1 MNIWNIYYKIQYAI
15 LHSFYY
21 ILYIL
26 SKIPIPQLDLVQ
38 IYIIVTFSIVAWF
51 LYIKLRYP
59 FWNVQPVY
67 HTYDIWRKLYK
78 TPFQIQ
84 RYYPLKTRFY
94 KNENVKTISHIDI
107 KDSEISKCID
117 LLQTS
122 YISSDKVLFTIS
134 ENILRK
140 WLSGTDCTPFLSFY
154 NDKTY
159 EITENSEIIEKYI
172 PIGCMFS
179 KPIYLYLL
187 NKEKINIYNQLSCY
201 YWDYICIHREHK
213 SKNYSRNLIQTHE
226 YNQRMKCT
234 TTPISLFKKEI
245 NFCEGIVP
253 WIQFNT
259 YTYYL
264 RNIHIDPLPPHFVYI
279 KILHENKDI
288 LINFLAGLSSP
299 NISKIFEIICTSSVS
314 NLIEMTQSFQLYIYC
329 LKYREHIYG
338 MYFFKDEN
346 VLYEDI
352 ENGNTLH
359 LIGSIN
365 NSNSFDVFYGGYMH
379 ALRDIIKENKKRK
392 RFQMIMIDA
401 NSHNSFIL
409 QKWNQ
414 KFSTILETPTA
425 YYLYNYVYPGSPIS
439 PEKTFIL
446 L

>member
-1 MNIWNIYYKIQYAI
+1 MNIWNIYYKLQHAV
-15 LHSFYY
+15 LHSLYY
-21 ILYIL
+21 IYYLL

-38 IYIIVTFSIVAWF
+38 IYIIVTFSIVAVF

-67 HTYDIWRKLYK
+67 HTYDFWRKLYK

-94 KNENVKTISHIDI
+94 KNDNVKTISYTDI
-107 KDSEISKCID
+107 KPEEFSTCID

-122 YISSDKVLFTIS
+122 YISSDKVLFTIT
-134 ENILRK
+134 ENILQK
-140 WLSGTDCTPFLSFY
+140 WLSGTDGTPLLSFY

-159 EITENSEIIEKYI
+159 EINENSEIITKYI

-179 KPIYLYLL
+179 KPIYLYFI
-187 NKEKINIYNQLSCY
+187 NKEKINIYNQISCY
-201 YWDYICIHREHK
+201 YWDYICIRREHI

-226 YNQRMKCT
+226 YNQRMKFPT
-234 TTPISLFKKEI
+234 TAVSLFKKEI
-245 NFCEGIVP
+245 NLCQGIVP
-253 WIQFNT
+253 WVQFNT
-259 YTYYL
+259 YTYHL
-264 RNIHIDPLPPHFVYI
+264 RNIHIEPLPPHFVSI
-279 KILHENKDI
+279 QILHENKDI
-288 LINFLAGLSSP
+288 LMNFLSGLSSP
-299 NISKIFEIICTSSVS
+299 NIPKIFEIICTSSVS

-329 LKYREHIYG
+329 LKYGEHIYG

-352 ENGNTLH
+352 DNGNTLH

-365 NSNSFDVFYGGYMH
+365 NSTSFDIFYTGYMY
-379 ALRDIIKENKKRK
+379 AIRDIIKQNKKRK
-392 RFQMIMIDA
+392 HFQMIMIDD

-409 QKWNQ
+409 QRWNQ
-414 KFSTILETPTA
+414 KFSTILETPIA
-425 YYLYNYVYPGSPIS
+425 YYLYNYFYPGSPIS
-439 PEKTFIL
+439 SEKTFIL